1 MHPDLSPKA
10 IKTIETLCELGC
22 KQVNQLIS
30 DANDGKE
37 IEDLAD
43 FEASEVRMIIDE
55 LRQIMSVYDD
65 R

>member
-22 KQVNQLIS
+22 TQVNQLIS
-30 DANDGKE
+30 DAKNGKE
-37 IEDLAD
+37 IENLAD
-43 FEASEVRMIIDE
+43 FEPVEARLIIDE
-55 LRQIMSVYDD
+55 LRHIMSVYDA

>member
-22 KQVNQLIS
+22 TQVNQLIN
-30 DANDGKE
+30 DATSGKE

-43 FEASEVRMIIDE
+43 FEPPEVSMIIDE
-55 LRQIMSVYDD
+55 LRQIMSVYDA